1 MPYNRDFSGL
11 LGVLYRFLRI
21 LRSLICM
28 GLFGVRDFL
37 EVKGGV
43 RRRRSQLALFTGERF
58 FNHCKIS
65 RKAIKLRI

>member
-1 MPYNRDFSGL
+1 
-11 LGVLYRFLRI
+11 
-21 LRSLICM
+21 M